1 MTAPRLTS
9 EEHVTDLT
17 WPAGPYRVVTS
28 KAGGGN
34 GLPNIYIAGP
44 DDKKLAAVWGGADQR
59 FATGYLLAAA
69 PALFQ
74 ALDGVCARILELRK
88 AFGAPGD
95 YGYETKEGKAL
106 AALYAAFNE
115 ASAPLNMAERGQ

>member
-1 MTAPRLTS
+1 MDTIAQTIPT
-9 EEHVTDLT
+9 ELT
-17 WPAGPYRVVTS
+17 WPAGPYHVVTS

-34 GLPNIYIAGP
+34 GLPNIYVAAP

-59 FATGYLLAAA
+59 FATAYLLAAA

-74 ALDGVCARILELRK
+74 ALDAICDRILELRS

-95 YGYETKEGKAL
+95 YGYDTKEGKAL
-106 AALYAAFNE
+106 AALYTAFNE
-115 ASAPLNMAERGQ
+115 ATAPLKMAEGGQ

>member
-1 MTAPRLTS
+1 MSTS
-9 EEHVTDLT
+9 AETTSAELT

-34 GLPNIYIAGP
+34 GLPNIYIAAS

-59 FATGYLLAAA
+59 FATAYLLAAA

-74 ALDGVCARILELRK
+74 ALDAITERIREVRI

-106 AALYAAFNE
+106 AALYTAYNE
-115 ASAPLNMAERGQ
+115 ATAPLNLAEGGQ

>member
-1 MTAPRLTS
+1 MNER
-9 EEHVTDLT
+9 VTEPVTVPLT

-34 GLPNIYIAGP
+34 GLPNIYIAAP

-59 FATGYLLAAA
+59 FATGYLFAAA
-69 PALFQ
+69 PDLFR
-74 ALDGVCARILELRK
+74 ALDGICDRVLELRN

-106 AALYAAFNE
+106 AALYTAFNE
-115 ASAPLNMAERGQ
+115 ASAPLKMAEGGQ